1 MATKK
6 FDKKLY
12 DKADP
17 LSKGVM
23 VAWLER
29 NGYEF
34 INPEETYGVDITC
47 TIGATPAFFETE
59 IKYSWVKE
67 WPNEWGEVRIPYR
80 KSKIINKWIRNGSL
94 GMLTFAIFRGD
105 CKQAWFIDGQVVR
118 DSRVGSLNNKY
129 ATNEKFYHVDVNDAN
144 IVNMKDSDLKGLEK
158 NYDKVVFVNVSY
170 PKQEDKERSEK
181 ITDAFMN
188 VKYPA

>member
-1 MATKK
+1 MMGTKK

-47 TIGATPAFFETE
+47 LKDNRPAFFETE
-59 IKYSWVKE
+59 IKYSWVRD

-94 GMLTFAIFRGD
+94 GMLTFVIFRGD

-118 DSRVGSLNNKY
+118 GSRVGSLNNKY
-129 ATNEKFYHVDVNDAN
+129 ATNEKFYHIDVNDAN
-144 IVNMKDSDLKGLEK
+144 IVNMKDSDLKGLE
-158 NYDKVVFVNVSY
+158 
-170 PKQEDKERSEK
+170 EDRSEK
-181 ITDAFMN
+181 ITDAFIN

>member
-12 DKADP
+12 DEADP

-23 VAWLER
+23 IAWLER
-29 NGYEF
+29 NGYKF
-34 INPEETYGVDITC
+34 INPEENYGVDITC
-47 TIGATPAFFETE
+47 LKDNRPAFFETE
-59 IKYSWVKE
+59 IKYSWIRE
-67 WPNEWGEVRIPYR
+67 WPNVWEEVRIPYR

-94 GMLTFAIFRGD
+94 GILTFVIFRCD

-118 DSRVGSLNNKY
+118 DSRVGTLNNKY
-129 ATNEKFYHVDVNDAN
+129 ASNEKFYHIDVNDAN
-144 IVNMKDSDLKGLEK
+144 IVNMKDSDLKGLE
-158 NYDKVVFVNVSY
+158 
-170 PKQEDKERSEK
+170 EERSEK
-181 ITDAFMN
+181 ITDAFIN

>member
-47 TIGATPAFFETE
+47 TIGIGATPAFFETE
-59 IKYSWVKE
+59 IKYSWVRD

-94 GMLTFAIFRGD
+94 GMLTFVIFRGD

-129 ATNEKFYHVDVNDAN
+129 ATNEKFYHIDVNDAN
-144 IVNMKDSDLKGLEK
+144 IVNMKDSDLKGLE
-158 NYDKVVFVNVSY
+158 
-170 PKQEDKERSEK
+170 EDHSEK
-181 ITDAFMN
+181 ITDAFIN